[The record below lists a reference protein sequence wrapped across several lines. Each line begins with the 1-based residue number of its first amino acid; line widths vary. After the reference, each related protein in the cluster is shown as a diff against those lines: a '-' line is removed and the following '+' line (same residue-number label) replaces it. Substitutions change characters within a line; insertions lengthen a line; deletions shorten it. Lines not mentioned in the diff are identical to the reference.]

1 MFQFSRF
8 PPHTYVFS
16 IRSYGFPY
24 EVPPFGNLRIK
35 GYLLL
40 PAAYRSLSRPSSAPG
55 AKAFPLCS
63 YQLGL
68 LLKSSN
74 LVLKFVASLHANRKS
89 FEVFP
94 LPFTFVMIPSLEST
108 TCFTERP
115 SIISIS
121 LKIFLFLSYTLFS
134 RIRFDLLSSIHFSM
148 FFSVLKYRS
157 TQYIF
162 PILYSSI
169 FKINMVGSS
178 GFEPP
183 TSRLSGARS
192 NHLSYE
198 PIWWR

>member
-8 PPHTYVFS
+8 PPYTYVFS
-16 IRSYGFPY
+16 IRSYSFLY

-40 PAAYRSLSRPSSAPG
+40 PAAYRSLSRPSSAPS

-94 LPFTFVMIPSLEST
+94 LPFTFVMILFRIYHY
-108 TCFTERP
+108 FTERP

-121 LKIFLFLSYTLFS
+121 LKIFLFLSYT
-134 RIRFDLLSSIHFSM
+134 HF
-148 FFSVLKYRS
+148 
-157 TQYIF
+157 
-162 PILYSSI
+162 
-169 FKINMVGSS
+169 FKILVYVRFAFFYSFFNVL
-178 GFEPP
+178 
-183 TSRLSGARS
+183 SRS
-192 NHLSYE
+192 
-198 PIWWR
+198 

>member
-8 PPHTYVFS
+8 PPYTYVFS

-24 EVPPFGNLRIK
+24 EVPPFGNLRID

-40 PAAYRSLSRPSSAPG
+40 PAAYRSLSRPSSAPS

-94 LPFTFVMIPSLEST
+94 LPFTFVMILFRIYHY
-108 TCFTERP
+108 FTEKP

-121 LKIFLFLSYTLFS
+121 LKIFLFLSYTYLS
-134 RIRFDLLSSIHFSM
+134 RIRSICFLLFIFQCS
-148 FFSVLKYRS
+148 FFETL
-157 TQYIF
+157 F
-162 PILYSSI
+162 
-169 FKINMVGSS
+169 
-178 GFEPP
+178 
-183 TSRLSGARS
+183 
-192 NHLSYE
+192 
-198 PIWWR
+198 

>member
-1 MFQFSRF
+1 MFHFG
-8 PPHTYVFS
+8 
-16 IRSYGFPY
+16 GFPSLY
-24 EVPPFGNLRIK
+24 YLIHIMILDSSSRWFPNSEICGYN

-157 TQYIF
+157 TQYI
-162 PILYSSI
+162 PLHCIHLYL
-169 FKINMVGSS
+169 K
-178 GFEPP
+178 
-183 TSRLSGARS
+183 
-192 NHLSYE
+192 SYGGLKW
-198 PIWWR
+198 IRTTDLALIRRAL

>member
-8 PPHTYVFS
+8 PPCTYVFS
-16 IRSYGFPY
+16 TRPYGFPY

-40 PAAYRSLSRPSSAPG
+40 PAAYRSLSRPSSAPS

-94 LPFTFVMIPSLEST
+94 LPFTFVMILLRIYLFYGKT
-108 TCFTERP
+108 FNNLN
-115 SIISIS
+115 IIKNLPVSVVYA
-121 LKIFLFLSYTLFS
+121 FFNT

-148 FFSVLKYRS
+148 FFSAFKYRS
-157 TQYIF
+157 TQYISLHC
-162 PILYSSI
+162 IH
-169 FKINMVGSS
+169 
-178 GFEPP
+178 
-183 TSRLSGARS
+183 R
-192 NHLSYE
+192 HLSLFGGLKW
-198 PIWWR
+198 IRTTDLALIRRAL

>member
-1 MFQFSRF
+1 MQL
-8 PPHTYVFS
+8 T
-16 IRSYGFPY
+16 
-24 EVPPFGNLRIK
+24 
-35 GYLLL
+35 
-40 PAAYRSLSRPSSAPG
+40 AAYRSLSRPSSAPG

-169 FKINMVGSS
+169 FKISMVGSS

>member
-24 EVPPFGNLRIK
+24 EVPPFGNLRID

-40 PAAYRSLSRPSSAPG
+40 PAAYRSLSRPSSAPS

-94 LPFTFVMIPSLEST
+94 LPFTFVMI
-108 TCFTERP
+108 
-115 SIISIS
+115 
-121 LKIFLFLSYTLFS
+121 LF
-134 RIRFDLLSSIHFSM
+134 
-148 FFSVLKYRS
+148 
-157 TQYIF
+157 
-162 PILYSSI
+162 
-169 FKINMVGSS
+169 
-178 GFEPP
+178 
-183 TSRLSGARS
+183 
-192 NHLSYE
+192 
-198 PIWWR
+198 